1 MAKQILRVKKLK
13 TAGNV
18 KASLEHLK
26 RENGRAPNANLQRTR
41 LNDDSHSNSDAAM
54 RRFDKIGRDLY
65 MQSNS
70 VQALEYLVTASPGA
84 FKSEDEWHNYLVDS
98 YEWIKAKHGEE
109 NIFFYSLQH
118 DETTPHMS
126 VLVRPVSERKFK
138 NGRTQK
144 SLSAKKFVDGS
155 KLLSAMQTD
164 FHESVS
170 KRFGLE
176 RGAKKSTATH
186 KEIKTWYA
194 EKKSEGSGS
203 ADLVLAKIQQL
214 ERLVLNL
221 KESKRRWRSKAQNI
235 SIDWFESDLANNEN
249 IDVLKRLSWKI
260 KTSKILPRA
269 SKKKLLMLTSQKV
282 KSLSPV
288 TKKRKR

>member
-26 RENGRAPNANLQRTR
+26 RENGRAPNANRQRTR
-41 LNDDSHSNSDAAM
+41 LNDDSHSGSAESM
-54 RRFDKIGRDLY
+54 RRFEEIGRNLY

-84 FKSEDEWHNYLVDS
+84 FKSEDEWHNYLVES
-98 YEWIKAKHGEE
+98 YDWIKDKHGEE
-109 NIFFYSLQH
+109 NIFFYSVQH

-144 SLSAKKFVDGS
+144 SLSAKKFIDGS
-155 KLLSAMQTD
+155 KLLSSMQTD

-176 RGAKKSTATH
+176 RGSKKSTATH
-186 KEIKTWYA
+186 KEIRTWYA
-194 EKKSEGSGS
+194 EKKSDGSG
-203 ADLVLAKIQQL
+203 AIDLVLEKIQQL

-221 KESKRRWRSKAQNI
+221 KESKRRWRSKAQNV
-235 SIDWFESDLANNEN
+235 SVDWFKSDLENNEN
-249 IDVLKRLSWKI
+249 IDVLKRLSDEI
-260 KTSKILPRA
+260 KTSKVLSRA
-269 SKKKLLMLTSQKV
+269 SKRKLLMLTSQKV
-282 KSLSPV
+282 KSLSPS